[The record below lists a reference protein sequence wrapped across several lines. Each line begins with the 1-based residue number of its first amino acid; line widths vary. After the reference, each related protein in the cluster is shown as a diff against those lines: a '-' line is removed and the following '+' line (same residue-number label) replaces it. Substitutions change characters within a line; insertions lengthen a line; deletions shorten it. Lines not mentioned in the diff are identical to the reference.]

1 MSSQYFWVQIRQEFF
16 FTKCTDRPQ
25 VWTIRTAHH
34 TVLYTNPFMLQITLK
49 SSLGP
54 LIMKCGGKLQI
65 YLIAVVYMWTIRTVK
80 IHAVRYVH
88 MQPFNCKHTWSEHF
102 RYDLT
107 YTSSYHHIYSIL
119 GSKYRNIALLAYL

>member
-16 FTKCTDRPQ
+16 FTKCTDRPH
-25 VWTIRTAHH
+25 RTAHH

-88 MQPFNCKHTWSEHF
+88 MQPFNYKHTWSEHF
-102 RYDLT
+102 RYDFT